1 MMENKI
7 NKNKK
12 KPKNYCIEDNKSKNF
27 HKYKFKNT
35 MN

>member
-12 KPKNYCIEDNKSKNF
+12 KKKTIALKTISQRTF
-27 HKYKFKNT
+27 TNT
-35 MN
+35 NLRTQ

>member
-12 KPKNYCIEDNKSKNF
+12 KKNYCIEDNKSKNF